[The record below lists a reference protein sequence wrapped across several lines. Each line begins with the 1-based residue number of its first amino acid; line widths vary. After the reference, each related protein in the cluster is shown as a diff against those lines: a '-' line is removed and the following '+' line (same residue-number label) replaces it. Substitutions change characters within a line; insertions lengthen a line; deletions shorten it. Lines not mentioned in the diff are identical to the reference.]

1 MDNKKI
7 KISALSKVTRVFIE
21 NNLFLKRF
29 LTRYLRSEQD
39 IEDVIQEV
47 YLKAVNAEQKKDIE
61 HPKAFLFTIARNL
74 ALNELNR
81 KSRQMTNYIEDC
93 LGSLPQ
99 ETGESIENEYQAKQ
113 TLGIHCEAIAAL
125 PEKCRRVYLLRKVHG
140 LAHKEIAERLGIS
153 LSGVEK
159 HLRLGIASCRGY
171 MKNHNGDDVNS
182 KRVISNGSVI
192 FKVRS

>member
-1 MDNKKI
+1 MSKKI
-7 KISALSKVTRVFIE
+7 KMSALSKVTRVFVE
-21 NNLFLKRF
+21 NNIFLKRF

-81 KSRQMTNYIEDC
+81 KSRQMTSYIEEC
-93 LGSLPQ
+93 LSSLPQ

-113 TLGIHCEAIAAL
+113 SLGIHCEAIAAL

-159 HLRLGIASCRGY
+159 HLRLGIASCREY
-171 MKNHNGDDVNS
+171 MKNHNGDDVNN
-182 KRVISNGSVI
+182 KRAMSDGNII